1 MPTTFFRFQPY
12 VLLISCHLTLATF
25 VVISMPGADAEFHI
39 ITPLLKHCLMN
50 LVIAFHIKLV
60 QKLVQINEIDEL
72 ACNIMGDYA
81 I

>member
-1 MPTTFFRFQPY
+1 
-12 VLLISCHLTLATF
+12 
-25 VVISMPGADAEFHI
+25 
-39 ITPLLKHCLMN
+39 MN

-60 QKLVQINEIDEL
+60 QKLIQINEIDEL